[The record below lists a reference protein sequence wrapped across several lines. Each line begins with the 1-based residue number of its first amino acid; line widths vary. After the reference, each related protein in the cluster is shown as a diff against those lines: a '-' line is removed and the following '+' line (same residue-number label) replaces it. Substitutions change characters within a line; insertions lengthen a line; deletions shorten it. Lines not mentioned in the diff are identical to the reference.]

1 MEETRQAWLRQ
12 VSEAAAQEEMNRL
25 ARDLHDSIKQQIF
38 SIHISAAAAQA
49 RWAAD
54 PEGSRPRRRPRVVQT
69 GLRSYLTSFEDIEVI
84 GAASSGEEAL
94 AKLGEWVPDV
104 MVMDLHMPGGIDGVE
119 TTRRVPALSPHTQ
132 VVVLT
137 AHTDEAR
144 VVAALRTG
152 AIGYVRKD
160 LEPEVLV
167 AAVRGAARGQSVLD
181 PAVAGSVLQEL
192 MRGGPLAEDLSE
204 REKEVLA
211 QLAHGRT
218 HREIALALNVGE
230 ETVKTHVGNILL
242 QAPAQPP
249 HPGGDLRAEAGSGLA
264 RRRRD
269 LRGRA
274 GSRGR
279 PGPRTRPDRKI

>member
-1 MEETRQAWLRQ
+1 MSREKAKTRVVL
-12 VSEAAAQEEMNRL
+12 V
-25 ARDLHDSIKQQIF
+25 DDH
-38 SIHISAAAAQA
+38 
-49 RWAAD
+49 
-54 PEGSRPRRRPRVVQT
+54 RVVQT

-84 GAASSGEEAL
+84 GAASSGEEVL
-94 AKLGEWVPDV
+94 AQLEAWLPDV
-104 MVMDLHMPGGIDGVE
+104 VVMDLRMPGGIDGIE
-119 TTRRVPALSPHTQ
+119 ATRRVRALSPHTQ

-144 VVAALRTG
+144 VIAALRAG

-160 LEPEVLV
+160 SEPEVLV

-218 HREIALALNVGE
+218 NREIAQTLHVGE
-230 ETVKTHVGNILL
+230 ETVKTHVGNILSKL
-242 QAPAQPP
+242 QLNHRTQAVIYALKQ
-249 HPGGDLRAEAGSGLA
+249 GLVSL
-264 RRRRD
+264 D
-269 LRGRA
+269 
-274 GSRGR
+274 
-279 PGPRTRPDRKI
+279 DVEI